1 MFAWKRG
8 ALILAL
14 LAANGCYVYQPV
26 RPGDAMLDARVRA
39 TVSAEKAAELAP
51 AMRGISTQLRGT
63 LTERDAEGVLLEVPL
78 FGGTAGMSSQALK
91 NRVYVPFS
99 DLVTL
104 ESRTLSKWRTFT
116 VLGAVV
122 AGVTAGWVIVDG
134 GDPVADKPKTGTDN
148 AMILRIPIGIF

>member
-1 MFAWKRG
+1 MGSWTAGAASAAPASFPPRFPDQLEVLVFAWKRG

-78 FGGTAGMSSQALK
+78 FGGTAGMSSQAHPIAVL
-91 NRVYVPFS
+91 RFARATEVG
-99 DLVTL
+99 
-104 ESRTLSKWRTFT
+104 SRGTSSHSYSTLSS
-116 VLGAVV
+116 
-122 AGVTAGWVIVDG
+122 TAAR
-134 GDPVADKPKTGTDN
+134 PLTA
-148 AMILRIPIGIF
+148 L